1 MAIAM
6 ISSAR
11 RLGGTLVAMLHTRLE
26 LASVELQEEAQRLL
40 GYLVWALLSLFLLG
54 VAIVMVALFVVAL
67 FWDSYRLEAIGGM
80 ALLFGAAAAL
90 IALKLKASIAA
101 KPRLM
106 ADTVA
111 ELRKDA
117 NMLRGSHD

>member
-1 MAIAM
+1 MAIADT
-6 ISSAR
+6 AR

-40 GYLVWALLSLFLLG
+40 GYLVWALLSLFLFG
-54 VAIVMVALFVVAL
+54 VAIGMVALFVVVL
-67 FWDSYRLEAIGGM
+67 FWESYRLEAIGGM

-90 IALKLKASIAA
+90 IAVKLKASIAG

-117 NMLRGSHD
+117 MMLRGSHD

>member
-1 MAIAM
+1 ML
-6 ISSAR
+6 SSAR

>member
-1 MAIAM
+1 MAIADT
-6 ISSAR
+6 AR

-54 VAIVMVALFVVAL
+54 VAVVMVALFVVVL

-80 ALLFGAAAAL
+80 ALLFGAAAAV
-90 IALKLKASIAA
+90 IGLKVKASIAG
-101 KPRLM
+101 KPRLL

-117 NMLRGSHD
+117 MMLRGSHD